1 MLSVICR
8 FCDTCR
14 RGLSRI
20 QMNCLHIVCARNVL
34 PQHHQSRSKRQANI
48 SHYANKK
55 YFHYS
60 FGLFIFYLSGNSTC
74 QVFTAQ
80 LFPSQEMHNS
90 EKRRKENEN
99 IGNINF
105 PNYVDVINI
114 RHQWVIKIFC
124 NQDKKSYNAV
134 ESQSSKWKSAKIVPF
149 SVSLGFG
156 VIGTLRFVLFWLI
169 CRHSIKVF
177 IWGYCSSDKLVYHLF
192 SEKNHTISMNLNW
205 IDIWRL
211 E

>member
-1 MLSVICR
+1 
-8 FCDTCR
+8 
-14 RGLSRI
+14 
-20 QMNCLHIVCARNVL
+20 MNHLHVVCARNVL

-48 SHYANKK
+48 SHNANKK

-105 PNYVDVINI
+105 PKYVDTITI
-114 RHQWVIKIFC
+114 RHQWVIKTF
-124 NQDKKSYNAV
+124 SYQGKESYDAV
-134 ESQSSKWKSAKIVPF
+134 ESHRQQLKKKF
-149 SVSLGFG
+149 LQH
-156 VIGTLRFVLFWLI
+156 VIGTPFFN
-169 CRHSIKVF
+169 F
-177 IWGYCSSDKLVYHLF
+177 FD
-192 SEKNHTISMNLNW
+192 
-205 IDIWRL
+205 
-211 E
+211 